1 VTQTIRV
8 PDPVYHTL
16 SQEAE
21 RKDVSVGAVV
31 REWMEQAETDRQ
43 VEDRSR

>member
-1 VTQTIRV
+1 MTQTIRV

-31 REWMEQAETDRQ
+31 REWMEHAETDRQ
-43 VEDRSR
+43 PEDFRR